1 MLNNGTIM
9 NWKFRLLNTAIM
21 AILLSGVM
29 TIYITYINLGMI
41 ESFVQYWLKS
51 WLLAA
56 PAAFLCVLILANPV
70 QKFTRKLL
78 IMNEHKC

>member
-1 MLNNGTIM
+1 M
-9 NWKFRLLNTAIM
+9 NWKFRLLNTATM

-41 ESFVQYWLKS
+41 ESFIQYWLKA

-56 PAAFLCVLILANPV
+56 PAAFICVLILANPV
-70 QKFTRKLL
+70 QKFTKKLL
-78 IMNEHKC
+78 VREQSK